1 MGSVVEVSPKDA
13 QQSCT
18 SLRTPQLSKASSSD
32 WPPSS
37 EQCTRGR
44 PSFTG
49 TRERAWTRWSSRK
62 PTRTCAISSLSIK
75 TSRTPSLEMRKTSK
89 YTGSCHAATS
99 ESTILAR
106 RVAKYTPPSQQ
117 FPRTVRK
124 LFPSNRGHVTPCKC
138 FRCPHN
144 HFDQTQLNSTPV
156 AA

>member
-89 YTGSCHAATS
+89 YTGSCHGD
-99 ESTILAR
+99 ERKYNPCPAR
-106 RVAKYTPPSQQ
+106 RKVHTSVSTVSKNSAKIIPLKQGACYALQVFPVPP
-117 FPRTVRK
+117 
-124 LFPSNRGHVTPCKC
+124 
-138 FRCPHN
+138 
-144 HFDQTQLNSTPV
+144 
-156 AA
+156 